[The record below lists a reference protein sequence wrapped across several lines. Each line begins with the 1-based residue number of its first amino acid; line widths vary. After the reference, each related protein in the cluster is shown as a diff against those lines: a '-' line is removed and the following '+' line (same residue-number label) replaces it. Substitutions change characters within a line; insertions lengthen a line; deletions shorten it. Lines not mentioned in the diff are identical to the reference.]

1 MTRSSSSF
9 LLYLTEAL
17 YSDTAVCYDDNGEA
31 ALSILLRSLAH
42 KVKFRTYLGRVPDMI
57 LESLEADLRK
67 ALTCLHDPDYAPSE
81 LLRTITGCDDALDAE
96 CVRHAI
102 LQTLE
107 LLKPAADVPATARA
121 WRIYELLS
129 YRYLQDLTQEA
140 SAERL
145 GITAR
150 HLRREQREAILVLA
164 RRLLERQEQR
174 MPGKLQAAP
183 AARPAEVS
191 EWRAQVHQEL
201 AALRRSAPGSVAD
214 ISEAVRGAIALGQ
227 TRAAKWDVALQ
238 FVAPQQ
244 NLIAAI
250 HPSVLRQVM
259 VMAISQLAGRA
270 AGGAVCIET
279 GRSGNQVAITVTGRP
294 VRDSTALDSFLIQE
308 ILTAQDGVV
317 ELEATHDSLC
327 YRITLPS
334 ADEIAVLVVD
344 DNQDLVH
351 FYRRYTAGSRY
362 RIVHAPLG
370 KEILSVVEAQAPG
383 VIVLDVMLPDVDG
396 WELLTHLHEHPTT
409 RAVPVVVCS
418 VIREPELALE
428 LGAALYLPKP
438 VRRTEFL
445 EALNRATAMA

>member
-1 MTRSSSSF
+1 
-9 LLYLTEAL
+9 
-17 YSDTAVCYDDNGEA
+17 
-31 ALSILLRSLAH
+31 
-42 KVKFRTYLGRVPDMI
+42 MI
-57 LESLEADLRK
+57 LESLEADLRR
-67 ALTCLHDPDYAPSE
+67 ALSCFHDPDYAPSE
-81 LLRTITGCDDALDAE
+81 LLRTITGCDDALDAK
-96 CVRHAI
+96 CVRTAI

-174 MPGKLQAAP
+174 APGKIEAPP
-183 AARPAEVS
+183 AARPAEAS

-201 AALRRSAPGSVAD
+201 AALRRSAPDSVAD

-227 TRAAKWDVALQ
+227 ARAGRWDVTLR

-244 NLIAAI
+244 SLVAAI

-259 VMAISQLAGRA
+259 VMTISQLAGRA
-270 AGGAVCIET
+270 AGGEVCIAA
-279 GRSGNQVAITVTGRP
+279 RCSDNQITITVTGRP
-294 VRDSTALDSFLIQE
+294 VHDVAGLDTFLISE
-308 ILTAQDGVV
+308 ILNAQDGDL
-317 ELEATHDSLC
+317 ELEATPDTLC
-327 YRITLPS
+327 YKITLPS
-334 ADEIAVLVVD
+334 ADEITVLVVD

-351 FYRRYTAGSRY
+351 FYRRFTADSRF

-370 KEILSVVEAQAPG
+370 KDVLSVVEAQAPG
-383 VIVLDVMLPDVDG
+383 IIVLDVMLPDVDG

-409 RAVPVVVCS
+409 RAVPVIVCS

-428 LGAALYLPKP
+428 LGAVLYLPKP

-445 EALNRATAMA
+445 EALNRAIALA